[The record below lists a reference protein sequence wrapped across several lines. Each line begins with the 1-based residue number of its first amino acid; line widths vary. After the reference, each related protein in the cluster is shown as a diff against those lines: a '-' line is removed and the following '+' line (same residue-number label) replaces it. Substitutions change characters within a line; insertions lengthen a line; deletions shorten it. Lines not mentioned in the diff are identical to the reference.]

1 MEWGLISSLELYDT
15 PEATLLRSL
24 TSASADD
31 ITSHE
36 KELLKLTQ
44 HAIPDLWVGASAL
57 LSEWYIANGHFSKA
71 LALLRPLCKVDDVF
85 TQQS

>member
-1 MEWGLISSLELYDT
+1 MGIGSQVRFHDT

-44 HAIPDLWVGASAL
+44 HAISIGS
-57 LSEWYIANGHFSKA
+57 G
-71 LALLRPLCKVDDVF
+71 
-85 TQQS
+85 